1 MRATAGSSDLLR
13 HLLLAAFSTRWAE
26 LGRGRTG
33 LTRDSS
39 SARRTSLR
47 DTVRHQ
53 RAPPGEETH
62 DPNPGPHEQGAQGSA
77 ARLHSASPPHS
88 PQHHEALPAQ
98 GVSWGQ
104 AGPTQALLASLSH
117 EHREHP
123 RTPRSSAASG
133 QRPRT
138 GQPALG
144 GRRSLCA
151 EAGGRGDDP
160 GRKSRRTEALSRP
173 HWSPPCGT
181 MNAPA
186 LFRL

>member
-1 MRATAGSSDLLR
+1 MRATAGSSDFLR

-26 LGRGRTG
+26 LGHGRTG

-39 SARRTSLR
+39 SARHTSLR
-47 DTVRHQ
+47 DAVRHQ
-53 RAPPGEETH
+53 RAPPEETH
-62 DPNPGPHEQGAQGSA
+62 APCSWGSA
-77 ARLHSASPPHS
+77 ARLHSASPPHR

-123 RTPRSSAASG
+123 RT
-133 QRPRT
+133 

-144 GRRSLCA
+144 AACVRRP
-151 EAGGRGDDP
+151 GGRGDDP
-160 GRKSRRTEALSRP
+160 GRKPRGTEAPSRP